1 MMQAA
6 PCADTQSPTA
16 STSGGEHPTGSISG
30 GQHPTGNMQCFEIG
44 VEAAELINTDPAV
57 HYAKFQNF
65 IRGEEP
71 GVDLFLGL
79 QPVHIMANPEVIHS
93 YEMLLRGIGS
103 STHAAPYGVFM
114 NWTIMEEQTFI
125 RMEMKVAHEAQQLVG
140 PKISM
145 NCSPLALSHPFTSEL
160 NANMGRLVLEITGW
174 DDTMKAKLAAMP
186 DVEVWLDDVPP
197 DDWKHIPSILSDSRN
212 VTCIKIGYMDS
223 CIVMGKIT
231 PTKIEGEP
239 NHGMAKT
246 LQGIGAE
253 RKASIQEQ
261 FGTLIN
267 YLAKR
272 SGVHIVMEVSCD
284 LHDFIDLG
292 YLKPEDRTD
301 FIMCQGMKHH
311 AMLRRI
317 ACDYKSYR
325 QSQVGGSDGR
335 RTPSSEIIV
344 SRLTQIFMVM
354 LGVLVVLWR
363 YVYPVAG
370 PMKQ

>member
-1 MMQAA
+1 
-6 PCADTQSPTA
+6 
-16 STSGGEHPTGSISG
+16 
-30 GQHPTGNMQCFEIG
+30 MQCFEIG
-44 VEAAELINTDPAV
+44 VEAAGLINTDPAV

-71 GVDLFLGL
+71 GDGLFLAL
-79 QPVHIMANPEVIHS
+79 HPVHIMADPEVIHTH
-93 YEMLLRGIGS
+93 EMLLRGVGS
-103 STHAAPYGVFM
+103 STHAAPYGVFD
-114 NWTIMEEQTFI
+114 NWTIMDEHQFI
-125 RMEMKVAHEAQQLVG
+125 RMEMKVAHEAQQLVSS
-140 PKISM
+140 KISL
-145 NCSPLALSHPFTSEL
+145 NCSPSALSDPFTSEL

-197 DDWKHIPSILSDSRN
+197 DDWKHIPSILSDCKN

-246 LQGIGAE
+246 LQGIGGE
-253 RKASIQEQ
+253 RKASIQKQ
-261 FGTLIN
+261 FGILIN

-272 SGVHIVMEVSCD
+272 SSVQVVMEVSCD
-284 LHDFIDLG
+284 IHDFLDLG

-301 FIMCQGMKHH
+301 FIMCQGLKHH
-311 AMLRRI
+311 AMVRRI

-325 QSQVGGSDGR
+325 HTDIQTLQ
-335 RTPSSEIIV
+335 
-344 SRLTQIFMVM
+344 
-354 LGVLVVLWR
+354 
-363 YVYPVAG
+363 
-370 PMKQ
+370 